1 MLKRKILGTQ
11 KEQNITIQSSSGLSD
26 EEIERMVK
34 EAEANA
40 EADKKR
46 KEEAD
51 LKNEADQLVFMAEKT
66 LKDLEGKVSEEEV
79 KNLLKMQKKS

>member
-1 MLKRKILGTQ
+1 MVLLMLRAKDLGTN
-11 KEQNITIQSSSGLSD
+11 KEQTITIQSSSGLSD

-46 KEEAD
+46 KEEAE
-51 LKNEADQLVFMAEKT
+51 LRNEADQLVFTTEKT
-66 LKDLEGKVSEEEV
+66 LKDLRR
-79 KNLLKMQKKS
+79 

>member
-1 MLKRKILGTQ
+1 MEHKKNKIL
-11 KEQNITIQSSSGLSD
+11 QSNQAQVLSD

-51 LKNEADQLVFMAEKT
+51 LKNEADQLSIH
-66 LKDLEGKVSEEEV
+66 G
-79 KNLLKMQKKS
+79 